1 MKREKMVILLGV
13 FVALVFFYLG
23 LNEWLSSKTEK
34 VQAPPVIVKPALP
47 DKAVTEA
54 VKPPTQPPKEGI
66 KGNEQGLPR
75 EDKKDALAQKIKEEK
90 VKEEKRKEE
99 KTEKEKI
106 EQKKDAPK
114 VKEDKEAKTYT
125 VQVGAFKEKE
135 RAIKVMEK
143 AKSMGYQVTL
153 VEEDKFYKVRL
164 TVHTGNLQ
172 AELSKLRKTFGGA
185 ILKK

>member
-1 MKREKMVILLGV
+1 
-13 FVALVFFYLG
+13 
-23 LNEWLSSKTEK
+23 
-34 VQAPPVIVKPALP
+34 
-47 DKAVTEA
+47 
-54 VKPPTQPPKEGI
+54 
-66 KGNEQGLPR
+66 
-75 EDKKDALAQKIKEEK
+75 
-90 VKEEKRKEE
+90 
-99 KTEKEKI
+99 KI

-114 VKEDKEAKTYT
+114 VKEDKGAKTYT

-185 ILKK
+185 ILK